1 MTPVHWG
8 QREHTGGRLAM
19 GSIEQALK
27 AAGAGNDLQAIL
39 RVLENKAVGFTRQE
53 AAAGPFSNMDTA
65 VLTNLNIRML
75 SVITRA
81 QQRQQQQQ
89 QQQQYQRRFPS
100 HQLSTVGS
108 PCSAGITL
116 SM

>member
-1 MTPVHWG
+1 VTPVHWG

-81 QQRQQQQQ
+81 QQQ
-89 QQQQYQRRFPS
+89 QQQQYQGRFPS

-108 PCSAGITL
+108 PCSAGIIL